1 MPSESKIL
9 KIHTYLEEKSPN
21 PDQTREFM
29 VWLEES
35 EENTQLFDQISTI
48 WQGSE
53 NYSKKQPFDSQSAYN
68 TFLNAI
74 EVESKQNKNTSD
86 IETVENSVFEKRT
99 NVIQLFSSNL
109 FKYAAVFL
117 VLVLSIIIFNRD
129 TSLTYSSGNES
140 LFVQLSDGT
149 EVWLNKNSTIK
160 VSNFEDKYRRVE
172 VEGEA
177 FFDVFEDKNK
187 PFKIK
192 AKNILINVLGTT
204 FVVNTNELSL
214 VVKSGKVNI
223 TYKDL
228 SENLVSDQKI
238 QLLKDTFKVEV
249 VEEFN
254 FDWINQQLVFDNTPF
269 DKVIR
274 DLELK
279 FNVKIEIM
287 SQKDWSKCN
296 FTSGSLARTSFEE
309 ILTLMKLTY
318 DLEVVKVQDTK
329 YKISKVSCK

>member
-21 PDQTREFM
+21 PEQIREFM
-29 VWLEES
+29 FWLEES

-48 WQGSE
+48 WQSSE
-53 NYSKKQPFDSQSAYN
+53 NYSKKHPFDSQSAYN
-68 TFLNAI
+68 DFLRTI
-74 EVESKQNKNTSD
+74 ELETKENQNNSE
-86 IETVENSVFEKRT
+86 IETVENSVFKKRT
-99 NVIQLFSSNL
+99 NVIQLFSSNI

-117 VLVLSIIIFNRD
+117 VLIISIIIFNRES
-129 TSLTYSSGNES
+129 SLTYSSGNES

-149 EVWLNKNSTIK
+149 DVWLNKNSTIK
-160 VSNFEDKYRRVE
+160 VGDFENKFRNVE

-177 FFDVFEDKNK
+177 FFDVSEDQNK

-192 AKNILINVLGTT
+192 AKDILVSVLGTS
-204 FVVNTNELSL
+204 FVVNSIESSL
-214 VVKSGKVNI
+214 YVKTGKVNI
-223 TYKDL
+223 TYKKL
-228 SENLVSDQKI
+228 SENLTADQKLQI
-238 QLLKDTFKVEV
+238 LSDTFKIEEVEDL
-249 VEEFN
+249 N

-279 FNVKIEIM
+279 FKVKIELM
-287 SQKDWSKCN
+287 GQKDWSKCN
-296 FTSGSLARTSFEE
+296 FTSGSLANTSFEE

-318 DLEVVKVQDTK
+318 DLEVIKVDDTK